1 MPIEIWN
8 KSGGSTPR
16 ITCDHCKTP
25 IWGFDNGRVFWNS
38 DDGVARTRF
47 LHLTPCVEL
56 YDPEA
61 RDLSYDQRLSE
72 YLRDLVA
79 SIKSRGCFL

>member
-16 ITCDHCKTP
+16 ITCDHCGKP
-25 IWGFDNGRVFWNS
+25 IWGLHNERVFWNS

-47 LHLTPCVEL
+47 LHQTPCVEL
-56 YDPEA
+56 YDPKS
-61 RDLSYDQRLSE
+61 RDLFYEQGLRE
-72 YLRDLVA
+72 YLRDLFA
-79 SIKSRGCFL
+79 SIESRGCFI

>member
-16 ITCDHCKTP
+16 ITCDHCKKP
-25 IWGFDNGRVFWNS
+25 IWDLHNGRVFWNS

-47 LHLTPCVEL
+47 LHQTPCVEL
-56 YDPEA
+56 YDPKA
-61 RDLSYDQRLSE
+61 RDLFYEQKLRE
-72 YLRDLVA
+72 YLRDLFA
-79 SIKSRGCFL
+79 SIQSRGCFI